1 MREEADKD
9 VRRLMRAGQKI
20 EAIKVYREAT
30 GVGLAEAKAYVEGR
44 DWSAPAAPADD
55 WEQPIRDLL
64 ARGQKIEAIRR
75 FRELTG
81 MGLKEAVDSVE
92 ALERGE
98 SAAQP
103 DVKDIATDIE
113 AELRQMI
120 RDGETIAAIKR
131 YREAAGV
138 GLREA
143 KEHIDDLERDMG
155 RR

>member
-1 MREEADKD
+1 MSGDSDEQI
-9 VRRLMRAGQKI
+9 RRLMQAGQKI
-20 EAIKVYREAT
+20 EAIKVCREAT
-30 GVGLAEAKAYVEGR
+30 GVGLAEAKAYVE
-44 DWSAPAAPADD
+44 
-55 WEQPIRDLL
+55 
-64 ARGQKIEAIRR
+64 
-75 FRELTG
+75 
-81 MGLKEAVDSVE
+81 

-98 SAAQP
+98 TVSRP
-103 DVKDIATDIE
+103 DVQDIE

-120 RDGETIAAIKR
+120 REGETIAAIKR